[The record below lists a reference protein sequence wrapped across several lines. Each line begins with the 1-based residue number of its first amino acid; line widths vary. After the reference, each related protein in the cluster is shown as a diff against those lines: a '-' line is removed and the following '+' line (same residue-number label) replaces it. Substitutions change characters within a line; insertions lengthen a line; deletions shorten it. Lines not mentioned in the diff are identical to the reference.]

1 MFPVSESVAQLIA
14 RNAQQ
19 CGGMYLIASAAF
31 KRLLYKTALDS
42 SQESRQVDAIQ
53 GEVHLFAKFAQA
65 LATALCGHAYSIGQI
80 LHTNLAPIA
89 QDLSAL
95 DRAAQL

>member
-1 MFPVSESVAQLIA
+1 M
-14 RNAQQ
+14 
-19 CGGMYLIASAAF
+19 
-31 KRLLYKTALDS
+31 
-42 SQESRQVDAIQ
+42 
-53 GEVHLFAKFAQA
+53 HLFAKFAQA

-95 DRAAQL
+95 DRAAQLTHITRPVVMQHHLQCLFAYG